1 MIESPIILTFQRRA
15 SLATGGIVLLCSQ
28 VCCGAVRSDPFSP
41 TNIFSPASPPAHA
54 IANLAYFVLL
64 ITAAIFA
71 TVFGLIIY
79 VVAKYRRRPNDDGKE
94 PPQVY
99 GSNAVETA
107 WTVVPIIVVVVL
119 SLVTARVIHQIQEVP
134 KPPGAVDVQIIGHQ
148 FWWEIR
154 YPKYGVVTANEIHV
168 PVGSAAE
175 PRPTFLELRSAD
187 VAHSFWVP
195 RLAGKTNLI
204 PNRVNT
210 MWIEPERAGVYLG
223 QCAEYCGTQHALM
236 LIRVYADDPDA
247 FDRWIKGQQQYAEPN
262 AIGAAGRELFQAN
275 ACINCH
281 TVNGIGGAGR
291 FGPDLTHLMSRATLG
306 SGATENTQENLR
318 AWIMQPDHFKPGVLM
333 PAMNLSDS
341 DLDNVVRYL
350 LTLK

>member
-1 MIESPIILTFQRRA
+1 MIESPTNATLQRRA
-15 SLATGGIVLLCSQ
+15 LLVTCGVVLLSNQ
-28 VCCGAVRSDPFSP
+28 VCCGAVRSDLSAP
-41 TNIFSPASPPAHA
+41 TNIFSPASPSAHA
-54 IANLAYFVLL
+54 IANLAYFVLC

-79 VVAKYRRRPNDDGKE
+79 VVVKYRRRSNDDGKE
-94 PPQVY
+94 PPQIY

-107 WTVVPIIVVVVL
+107 WTVVPVIVVVVL
-119 SLVTARVIHQIQEVP
+119 SLVTARVIHQIQEAP

-210 MWIEPERAGVYLG
+210 MWIEPERA
-223 QCAEYCGTQHALM
+223 
-236 LIRVYADDPDA
+236 
-247 FDRWIKGQQQYAEPN
+247 
-262 AIGAAGRELFQAN
+262 
-275 ACINCH
+275 
-281 TVNGIGGAGR
+281 
-291 FGPDLTHLMSRATLG
+291 
-306 SGATENTQENLR
+306 
-318 AWIMQPDHFKPGVLM
+318 
-333 PAMNLSDS
+333 
-341 DLDNVVRYL
+341 
-350 LTLK
+350 